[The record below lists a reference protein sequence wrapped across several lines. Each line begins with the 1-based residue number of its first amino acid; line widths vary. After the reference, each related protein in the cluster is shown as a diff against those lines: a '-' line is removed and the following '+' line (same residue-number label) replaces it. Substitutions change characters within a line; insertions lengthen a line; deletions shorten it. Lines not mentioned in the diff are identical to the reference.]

1 MKKYNYTESE
11 QAAIVE
17 ARKGDR
23 KELAK
28 LVNKI
33 RKQCIA
39 ENRFTEVED
48 TRSAKKADEPA
59 KEKKQGRNAKG
70 QFVSKKAAAEEEEES
85 VVEVHGA
92 NESSVVI
99 K

>member
-1 MKKYNYTESE
+1 MRKYNYTEE
-11 QAAIVE
+11 ERAQIAD
-17 ARKGDR
+17 ARKNDKKG
-23 KELAK
+23 LAK

-48 TRSAKKADEPA
+48 VHSAKPKA
-59 KEKKQGRNAKG
+59 KE
-70 QFVSKKAAAEEEEES
+70 ES
-85 VVEVHGA
+85 ADKEDESAVEVHGVS
-92 NESSVVI
+92 ETSVII

>member
-1 MKKYNYTESE
+1 MKKYNYTEE
-11 QAAIVE
+11 ERAQIAD
-17 ARKGDR
+17 ARKNNKKG
-23 KELAK
+23 LAK

-48 TRSAKKADEPA
+48 VSSSNPKAKTAKKPEAKEEPA
-59 KEKKQGRNAKG
+59 AK
-70 QFVSKKAAAEEEEES
+70 EEES
-85 VVEVHGA
+85 AVEVHGVS
-92 NESSVVI
+92 ETSVII

>member
-1 MKKYNYTESE
+1 MKKYNYTEE
-11 QAAIVE
+11 ERAQIAD
-17 ARKGDR
+17 ARKNNKKG
-23 KELAK
+23 LAK

-48 TRSAKKADEPA
+48 NRRAKPKAKEEPA
-59 KEKKQGRNAKG
+59 AK
-70 QFVSKKAAAEEEEES
+70 EEES
-85 VVEVHGA
+85 AVEVQGVS
-92 NESSVVI
+92 ETSVII

>member
-1 MKKYNYTESE
+1 MKKYNYTEE
-11 QAAIVE
+11 ERAQIAD
-17 ARKGDR
+17 ARKNNKKD
-23 KELAK
+23 LAK

-48 TRSAKKADEPA
+48 VRSAKPTAKTAKKPEAKEEPA
-59 KEKKQGRNAKG
+59 AK
-70 QFVSKKAAAEEEEES
+70 EEES
-85 VVEVHGA
+85 AVEVHGVS
-92 NESSVVI
+92 ETSVII

>member
-1 MKKYNYTESE
+1 MRKYNYTEE
-11 QAAIVE
+11 ERAQLAD
-17 ARKGDR
+17 ARKNDKKG
-23 KELAK
+23 LAK

-33 RKQCIA
+33 RKQCVA

-48 TRSAKKADEPA
+48 IRSEKKAAKPT
-59 KEKKQGRNAKG
+59 KEKKQGCNAKG

>member
-1 MKKYNYTESE
+1 MKKYNYTEE
-11 QAAIVE
+11 ERAQIAD
-17 ARKGDR
+17 ARKNNKKG
-23 KELAK
+23 LAK

-48 TRSAKKADEPA
+48 VHSAKPKAKTA
-59 KEKKQGRNAKG
+59 KEEP
-70 QFVSKKAAAEEEEES
+70 AAEEEEFA
-85 VVEVHGA
+85 VEVHGA
-92 NESSVVI
+92 DETSVII

>member
-1 MKKYNYTESE
+1 MRKYNYTEE
-11 QAAIVE
+11 ERAQLAD
-17 ARKGDR
+17 ARKNDKKG
-23 KELAK
+23 LAK

-48 TRSAKKADEPA
+48 TRSAKPKAKVAKKPKAKEEPA
-59 KEKKQGRNAKG
+59 AK
-70 QFVSKKAAAEEEEES
+70 EEEAT
-85 VVEVHGA
+85 VEVHGA
-92 NESSVVI
+92 SETSVII

>member
-1 MKKYNYTESE
+1 MKKYNYTEE
-11 QAAIVE
+11 ERAQIAD
-17 ARKGDR
+17 ARKNNKKG
-23 KELAK
+23 LAN

-48 TRSAKKADEPA
+48 VQSANPKAKTAKKSEA
-59 KEKKQGRNAKG
+59 KEETAAK
-70 QFVSKKAAAEEEEES
+70 EEES
-85 VVEVHGA
+85 AVEVHGVS
-92 NESSVVI
+92 ETSVII